1 MRLEYRLQ
9 ILNLAESLNA
19 WIIEDDYDGE
29 YRYRGKPIPAMQ
41 GLNNSNRVLYVG
53 TFAKTMF
60 PALRIGFVV
69 VPVHLSQAFDAAVS
83 ITGKH
88 PPLLLQATLADF
100 IEEGFFAKHL
110 ARMRRLYSGRQDEFV
125 EECNAILGR
134 WLSVEKID
142 TGMQIV
148 GRFKTEQSDVEFC
161 KRAAKHMVDV
171 QPLSLHFRNSK
182 PVHGIIMGYT
192 GVDKKARQKGF
203 ERLKE
208 IFLEG

>member
-1 MRLEYRLQ
+1 M
-9 ILNLAESLNA
+9 
-19 WIIEDDYDGE
+19 
-29 YRYRGKPIPAMQ
+29 
-41 GLNNSNRVLYVG
+41 
-53 TFAKTMF
+53 
-60 PALRIGFVV
+60 
-69 VPVHLSQAFDAAVS
+69 
-83 ITGKH
+83 
-88 PPLLLQATLADF
+88 ADF